1 MTFKKKF
8 TVQIREMEVQG
19 NDYMTKKEININLK
33 V

>member
-1 MTFKKKF
+1 MTFQNKL